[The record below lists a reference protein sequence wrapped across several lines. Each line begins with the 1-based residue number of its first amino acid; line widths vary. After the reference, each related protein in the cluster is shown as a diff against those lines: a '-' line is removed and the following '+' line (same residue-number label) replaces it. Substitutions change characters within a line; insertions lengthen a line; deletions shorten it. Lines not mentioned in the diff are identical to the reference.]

1 MTLSCLAPIIRARSS
16 KLSLALALAL
26 LACVAAPVSPLQT
39 VASTYRKTPN
49 PRTRAAVL
57 QFANA
62 HPNDQPGALA
72 LLVLG
77 TTEIDQRQFGDAL
90 RHLES
95 ARKRL
100 PKLADTIGYLE
111 AFCQSELRDFAAV
124 EAALQPVWQSQ
135 PRSPWIVQS
144 VLVETNSWLQL
155 NQAPK
160 VAPLVEQHL
169 ADLSE
174 QQADLLL
181 ARAYAAEGQT
191 AEAGARYQKIYVD
204 HPLSPEAS
212 DAETALARYPALPT
226 SALLARAFKLID
238 GGDYTRAHKQ
248 LNSLLPRLSGGDLD
262 LARVRMGAAQY
273 LAGEYKPA
281 YQHLMSFQAGAG
293 EAEAER
299 LYYLLQCTRKLDRMD
314 EMSANLDRLSAG
326 YPQSSW
332 RLQALIA
339 AANYYSAHNQKDA
352 GEPLYRAC
360 YQAFANDPRSSQCHW
375 KYAWAQYLRDPAAS
389 ETLLREH
396 LRQYPD
402 SDHASPALYFL
413 GRIEELKQDTGAARV
428 FYERIT
434 GLYPN
439 YYYAM
444 LARGR
449 LSQLGVRAGA
459 RPAAHSET
467 FVANAVTK
475 DRLERARLL
484 ASAGLDDL
492 AEAELRCGAQAD
504 GQPQIMAVELAELA
518 NRRDAPDQGIRFIK
532 RYAPTYLSMP
542 MDTAPDKFWRLAFP
556 MPYRGSIETYAR
568 AQSIDPYLVAALIRQ
583 ESEFN
588 PKAISR
594 SNARGLTQVLPGTGR
609 ELSRKLKI
617 PRYKTAMLFTP
628 DTNVK
633 IGTFYLK
640 ALLDQLQGKW
650 EATLAS
656 YNAGKSH
663 VTGWLAAGTYHE
675 PAEFVESI
683 PFSETRIYV
692 ESVLRNAE
700 VYRRLYSK

>member
-16 KLSLALALAL
+16 KLSLILAFAS
-26 LACVAAPVSPLQT
+26 LACFAAP
-39 VASTYRKTPN
+39 ASSLATLSGTYRKTPN
-49 PRTRAAVL
+49 PRTRSALL

-62 HPNDQPGALA
+62 HSNDQQGALA

-77 TTEIDQRQFGDAL
+77 STEIDQRQFGDAL
-90 RHLES
+90 RHLGA

-111 AFCQSELRDFAAV
+111 AFSQSELRDFAAV
-124 EAALQPVWQSQ
+124 EPALRPVWQST
-135 PRSPWIVQS
+135 PKSPWIVQS
-144 VLVETNSWLQL
+144 VLTEANSWLQL
-155 NQAPK
+155 NQAQK
-160 VAPLVEQHL
+160 IAPLVQEHL

-181 ARAYAAEGQT
+181 AKAYEAQGNATEAA
-191 AEAGARYQKIYVD
+191 ARYQKIYVD
-204 HPLSPEAS
+204 HPLTAEAS
-212 DAETALARYPALPT
+212 DAETALARYPALPPA
-226 SALLARAFKLID
+226 ALLARAFKMID

-248 LNSLLPRLSGGDLD
+248 LNALLPRLSGADLD

-281 YQHLMSFQAGAG
+281 YQHLVSFQAAAG
-293 EAEAER
+293 ESEAER
-299 LYYLLQCTRKLDRMD
+299 LYYVSQCARKMDRMD
-314 EMSANLDRLSAG
+314 EMAGSVDRLGSA
-326 YPQSSW
+326 YPQSPW

-339 AANYYSAHNQKDA
+339 EANYYSAHNQKDA
-352 GEPLYRAC
+352 SEPLYRTC
-360 YQAFANDPRSSQCHW
+360 YQAFPNDPRSAQCHW
-375 KYAWAQYLRDPAAS
+375 KYVWAQYLRDPAGA

-396 LRQYPD
+396 LKLYPD
-402 SDHASPALYFL
+402 SEQSSPALYFL
-413 GRIEELKQDTGAARV
+413 GRIAELKHDSSEARV
-428 FYERIT
+428 SYERLAS
-434 GLYPN
+434 LYPN

-449 LSQLGVRAGA
+449 LSQMGVALSARTAG
-459 RPAAHSET
+459 RSEI
-467 FVANAVTK
+467 FVPSVITK
-475 DRLERARLL
+475 ERMERARLL
-484 ASAGLDDL
+484 LSAGLDDL
-492 AEAELRCGAQAD
+492 AEGELRCGAKAD
-504 GQPQIMAVELAELA
+504 GQPQLMAVELAELA

-556 MPYRGSIETYAR
+556 MPYRGSIEAYSR

-640 ALLDQLQGKW
+640 ALSDQLQGKW

-656 YNAGKSH
+656 YNAGKSR
-663 VTGWLAAGTYHE
+663 VTGWLAAGTYRE

-683 PFSETRIYV
+683 PFSETRVYV

>member
-1 MTLSCLAPIIRARSS
+1 MTLSCLAQIIRARSS
-16 KLSLALALAL
+16 KLSLALAFAS
-26 LACVAAPVSPLQT
+26 LACFAAPASSLET
-39 VASTYRKTPN
+39 LASTYRKTPN
-49 PRTRAAVL
+49 PHTRSALL

-62 HPNDQPGALA
+62 HPNDQQGALA

-77 TTEIDQRQFGDAL
+77 STEIDQRQFGDAL
-90 RHLES
+90 RHLGA

-111 AFCQSELRDFAAV
+111 AFSQSELRDFAAV
-124 EAALQPVWQSQ
+124 EPALQPVWKSA
-135 PRSPWIVQS
+135 PKSPWIVQS
-144 VLVETNSWLQL
+144 VLVEANSWLQL
-155 NQAPK
+155 NQAAK

-181 ARAYAAEGQT
+181 ARAYEAQGNASEAAS
-191 AEAGARYQKIYVD
+191 RYQKVYVD
-204 HPLSPEAS
+204 HPLTAEAS
-212 DAETALARYPALPT
+212 DAEAALARYPALSPA
-226 SALLARAFKLID
+226 ALLARAFKMID

-248 LNSLLPRLSGGDLD
+248 LNGLLPRLSGADLD
-262 LARVRMGAAQY
+262 LARVRMGATQY

-281 YQHLMSFQAGAG
+281 YQHLTSFQAAG
-293 EAEAER
+293 ESEAER
-299 LYYLLQCTRKLDRMD
+299 FYYLLQCARRLDRID
-314 EMSANLDRLSAG
+314 EMSAALDRLSGA
-326 YPQSSW
+326 YPRSTW
-332 RLQALIA
+332 RLQGLIA
-339 AANYYSAHNQKDA
+339 AANYYSAHNQRDA

-360 YQAFANDPRSSQCHW
+360 YQAFPSDARSAQCHW
-375 KYAWAQYLRDPAAS
+375 KYAWAQYLRDPAVAES
-389 ETLLREH
+389 LLQEH
-396 LRQYPD
+396 LKLYPD
-402 SDHASPALYFL
+402 SDHASPAMYFL
-413 GRIEELKQDTGAARV
+413 GRIAELKHDSAGARAS
-428 FYERIT
+428 YERIT
-434 GLYPN
+434 AQYPN

-449 LSQLGVRAGA
+449 LSQMGVAVSAQTAG
-459 RPAAHSET
+459 RSEI
-467 FVANAVTK
+467 FVPSATTK
-475 DRLERARLL
+475 ERMERARLL
-484 ASAGLDDL
+484 TSAGLDDL
-492 AEAELRCGAQAD
+492 AEGELRCGAKAD
-504 GQPQIMAVELAELA
+504 GQPQLMAVELAELA

-532 RYAPTYLSMP
+532 RYAPTYLSMA
-542 MDTAPDKFWRLAFP
+542 MDAAPDKFWRLAFP

-640 ALLDQLQGKW
+640 ALSDQLQGKW
-650 EATLAS
+650 EPTLAS
-656 YNAGKSH
+656 YNAGKSR
-663 VTGWLAAGTYHE
+663 VTGWLAAGTYRE

-683 PFSETRIYV
+683 PFSETRVYV